1 MLAFLQA
8 LDTEALQTDGLDL
21 DVVEQMQGLALKE
34 EAEVEEPELKKTN
47 TVFEKSSLST
57 KVNPSYTATYFPV
70 P

>member
-57 KVNPSYTATYFPV
+57 KVNPSYTVTYFHV